1 MHSLRQRA
9 LRQLF
14 AGQKWRG
21 NHLPRH
27 IVTEAFYNNEVW
39 KERLAAPIF
48 KKIKMGTAKF
58 FSLKHVKKILIN
70 EQYIN
75 FVRLVFQIRINFV
88 QIQI

>member
-9 LRQLF
+9 LRQLYS
-14 AGQKWRG
+14 GRKWRE

-48 KKIKMGTAKF
+48 KKIKMGTENT
-58 FSLKHVKKILIN
+58 FSLELSRKFLWMN
-70 EQYIN
+70 N
-75 FVRLVFQIRINFV
+75 L
-88 QIQI
+88 